1 MFDDLI
7 GQYVVEGLENL
18 DKWEEA
24 CLELG
29 RGFDEPSSRL
39 LYRIAHNLKGGAQI
53 FGLEDLIQFCHR
65 MEDLLRLVMNRDL
78 EVDQDLVALLLD
90 LETLLRNWLNQ
101 LGQDMAFV
109 PSLASHKNRIE
120 IFIDRSKESRP
131 PASEG
136 SLPGPQEGSNPPEL
150 EDHLREMLASE
161 SNPQADTEGVR
172 GPRSGTPKR
181 VGPKSEGSGAG
192 GGDSGE
198 GKSDTSIRVSSQK
211 LDELIQLIGELSLN
225 QSIVNQG
232 LSKGQLATEV
242 FENALIATN
251 KISKALQSAALDLR
265 MQTLQSLFQK
275 LRRTAWD
282 VARQQNKEVEIE
294 VLGDEVALD
303 RTVIERVSEPLV
315 HCIRNAVD
323 HGIESSEKRE
333 GKGKPNQA
341 LLRIQAINEAGGVT
355 IAISD
360 DGNGIDPEFIF
371 KKAVARGLIDANT
384 YLTEHQK
391 LELIFLPGF
400 STAERV
406 TDISGRGIGMDI
418 VKSAVDSLGGEIT
431 IESEVDIGTTI
442 RMSLPIN
449 LSIMD
454 ALVIEIGGLDYAIPT
469 KDLSEVIDLSDY
481 TIESTGKVQKMIN
494 IRGKVVPLNPLRRY
508 LPNGQGSRDQGK
520 ELKWEKFPA
529 LIYENE
535 TGKYAFWVESVKQ
548 QQQVFVRPL
557 ADHLAKIPGVG
568 GATILSNG
576 EPSMIVSLP
585 SIAKK
590 MSSKVRPA

>member
-18 DKWEEA
+18 EKWEEA

-29 RGFDEPSSRL
+29 RGFNEESAKL

-53 FGLEDLIQFCHR
+53 FGLEELIRFCHR
-65 MEDLLRLVMNRDL
+65 TEDLLRLVVNQEL
-78 EVDQDLVALLLD
+78 SVDPNLVAFLLD
-90 LETLLRNWLNQ
+90 LETLLKDWLNQ
-101 LGQDMAFV
+101 LNKDMAFV
-109 PSLASHKNRIE
+109 PALAEPKNRLE
-120 IFIDRSKESRP
+120 IFIDQSKSASVVKVSTEDSKGAESP
-131 PASEG
+131 TEG
-136 SLPGPQEGSNPPEL
+136 TPTEESSSSPEL
-150 EDHLREMLASE
+150 EDHLKEMLASG
-161 SNPQADTEGVR
+161 AD
-172 GPRSGTPKR
+172 PRMGH
-181 VGPKSEGSGAG
+181 GGGSGRTG
-192 GGDSGE
+192 GGKPGAADSGE
-198 GKSDTSIRVSSQK
+198 GKGDSTIRVSAQK

-225 QSIVNQG
+225 QSIVNQ
-232 LSKGQLATEV
+232 SVNKGQMNTEV
-242 FENALIATN
+242 FENALGATN
-251 KISKALQSAALDLR
+251 KIAKALQSAALDLR
-265 MQTLQSLFQK
+265 MQTLGGLFQK

-282 VARQQNKEVEIE
+282 VARQQDKEVEIE
-294 VLGDEVALD
+294 VVGDEVALD

-323 HGIESSEKRE
+323 HGIEDVGGRE
-333 GKGKPNQA
+333 SKGKPNQA
-341 LLRIQAINEAGGVT
+341 LLRIQAVNEAGGVT
-355 IAISD
+355 ISISD
-360 DGNGIDPEFIF
+360 DGKGINPEAVMT
-371 KKAVARGLIDANT
+371 KAVAKGLIDADT
-384 YLTEHQK
+384 YLTDHEK
-391 LELIFLPGF
+391 MELIFLPGF
-400 STAERV
+400 STAEQV

-418 VKSAVDSLGGEIT
+418 VKTAVDSLGGEIA

-442 RMSLPIN
+442 RMNLPIN

-481 TIESTGKVQKMIN
+481 TIESTGKTQKMIN

-508 LPNGQGSRDQGK
+508 LPSTIQARNQED

-535 TGKYAFWVESVKQ
+535 VGKFAFWVESVKQ